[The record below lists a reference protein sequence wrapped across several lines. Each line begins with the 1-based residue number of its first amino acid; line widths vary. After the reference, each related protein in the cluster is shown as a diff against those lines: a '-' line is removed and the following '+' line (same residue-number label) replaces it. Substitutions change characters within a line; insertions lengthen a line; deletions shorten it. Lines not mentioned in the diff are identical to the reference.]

1 MSNLVYIKVF
11 KGYIEARTYGE
22 NNEKKFFSNGLSH
35 PRSLAGNFEEVET
48 TFKNALSEQPKK
60 WLGLLKSN
68 VLVHLVP
75 KMEGGYTP
83 TELRFF
89 REAAL
94 GGRASK
100 VYLMTDQHPP
110 LKDTELYETYK
121 AL

>member
-94 GGRASK
+94 GGGASK